1 MYENYLKRKWKWVD
15 ENPRTAAWIGWVK
28 GLITGFLISLILFS
42 CTAEK
47 RYKKHIKE
55 RGPIPQPKFNVELSV
70 LDSVSEILHWE
81 IINDTLHI
89 YTQKDSIRD
98 EYERWEYI
106 RSLDPEGWEE

>member
-1 MYENYLKRKWKWVD
+1 MKKTSILFVLL
-15 ENPRTAAWIGWVK
+15 TLTI
-28 GLITGFLISLILFS
+28 FLFS
-42 CTAEK
+42 CTAEQ

-70 LDSVSEILHWE
+70 LDSVSEIIHWE

-98 EYERWEYI
+98 EHERWKYI